1 MNALANAITRIG
13 IFALA
18 FAMVLQTNN
27 PVWLWLIAL
36 CIFTRNKKPPRR
48 QISEEFDA
56 LHARLDA
63 MSHGNSAPPPNTP

>member
-1 MNALANAITRIG
+1 MQAIANAITRIG

-18 FAMVLQTNN
+18 FALVIHFDN
-27 PVWLWLIAL
+27 PVWLWLLAL
-36 CIFTRNKKPPRR
+36 CFFTRNRKPPRR

-63 MSHGNSAPPPNTP
+63 MSNTPPPNTP